1 LLNKPIVNYRQMKR
15 IFDQP
20 PLVNWKK
27 VYSTSN
33 LIVMIDHLVDNK
45 TDDTFLARMTAAD
58 MKIWLRMW
66 LRKHHA

>member
-15 IFDQP
+15 IFAQP

-27 VYSTSN
+27 VYPTSN
-33 LIVMIDHLVDNK
+33 LIAAINHLADNK
-45 TDDTFLARMTAAD
+45 TNGTFFACMTPID

>member
-1 LLNKPIVNYRQMKR
+1 LLNKPIVNYRQIKR

-33 LIVMIDHLVDNK
+33 LIATIDRPADNK
-45 TDDTFLARMTAAD
+45 ADGTTFARMTSAD
-58 MKIWLRMW
+58 RKIWLRMW
-66 LRKHHA
+66 LHKHHA

>member
-1 LLNKPIVNYRQMKR
+1 LLNKPIVNYRQMKC

-33 LIVMIDHLVDNK
+33 LIAAIDHLADNK
-45 TDDTFLARMTAAD
+45 ADGTTFARMTPAD
-58 MKIWLRMW
+58 RKIWLRTW

>member
-1 LLNKPIVNYRQMKR
+1 MKC

-33 LIVMIDHLVDNK
+33 LIAAIDHLAGNK
-45 TDDTFLARMTAAD
+45 ADGTTFACMTPAD
-58 MKIWLRMW
+58 RKIWLRTW
-66 LRKHHA
+66 LRMHHA

>member
-1 LLNKPIVNYRQMKR
+1 LRRINKPIVNYRQMKR

-33 LIVMIDHLVDNK
+33 LIAADNK
-45 TDDTFLARMTAAD
+45 ADGTTFARMTLAD
-58 MKIWLRMW
+58 RKIWLRTW
-66 LRKHHA
+66 LRMHHA

>member
-1 LLNKPIVNYRQMKR
+1 LLNKPIVNYRQMKC
-15 IFDQP
+15 IFAQP

-27 VYSTSN
+27 LYYTSN
-33 LIVMIDHLVDNK
+33 LIAAIDHLADNK
-45 TDDTFLARMTAAD
+45 TNGTFFARMTPAD